1 MDAIAVVHPW
11 PLVAEERR
19 RPACNHFHQRHEIHT
34 SPTRSQQG
42 TREMSNKL
50 TIAIGAALL
59 LAAAAS
65 VGSAAGSRAPTTDA
79 AISAVCSE
87 LPPLPQA
94 SHCGSHCQ
102 HFNISDRTLGPT
114 FPTAC
119 RQTT

>member
-1 MDAIAVVHPW
+1 
-11 PLVAEERR
+11 
-19 RPACNHFHQRHEIHT
+19 
-34 SPTRSQQG
+34 
-42 TREMSNKL
+42 MSNNV
-50 TIAIGAALL
+50 TIAISAALL
-59 LAAAAS
+59 LAA
-65 VGSAAGSRAPTTDA
+65 VGSAASAAGPRAPTTDA
-79 AISAVCSE
+79 AIAAVCNE